1 MQRIAMI
8 GFALATVSVLL
19 AGCAAG
25 SSQGPLYTTV
35 DTPYYDVMLPTSCFA
50 SFAVEY
56 DDSYRLDEGT
66 GEGIGFCVSVCDEG
80 SGEPLWYV
88 LCATSSYGA
97 DPGFPRTVDKGA
109 PSAWPAAHVYVSQP
123 IFPIDA
129 PDRTAVYA
137 RYVAVK

>member
-1 MQRIAMI
+1 MRRIAMI

-25 SSQGPLYTTV
+25 SSQEPLYTTV
-35 DTPYYDVMLPTSCFA
+35 DTPYYDVMLPTSLFS
-50 SFAVEY
+50 SFAVDY
-56 DDSYRLDEGT
+56 DDSYRRMGT
-66 GEGIGFCVSVCDEG
+66 RGRASGFCVSVCDEG
-80 SGEPLWYV
+80 SESRSGTS
-88 LCATSSYGA
+88 CAPTSSYGP

-129 PDRTAVYA
+129 PDRVAVYA

>member
-1 MQRIAMI
+1 MRSL
-8 GFALATVSVLL
+8 FS
-19 AGCAAG
+19 
-25 SSQGPLYTTV
+25 
-35 DTPYYDVMLPTSCFA
+35 
-50 SFAVEY
+50 SFAVDY
-56 DDSYRLDEGT
+56 DDSYRLDGDT

-88 LCATSSYGA
+88 LCATSSYGP

-129 PDRTAVYA
+129 PDRVAVYA